1 MSVNLSGMSS
11 RELKALKR
19 KIDKEMEKRVKDE
32 KKKARE
38 ALRKIAKEH
47 GFSLNELV
55 GSAKNR
61 AASAVAKYRHPS
73 DSGLTWTGKG
83 RQPKWVKE
91 WLEKG
96 RKLADLEIGKK

>member
-19 KIDKEMEKRVKDE
+19 KIDKEMEKRIKDE

-38 ALRKIAKEH
+38 ALRKTAKEH

-55 GSAKNR
+55 GGSKGRSAT
-61 AASAVAKYRHPS
+61 AAAKYRHPE
-73 DSGLTWTGKG
+73 DTGKTWSGKG
-83 RQPKWVKE
+83 RQPNWVKE
-91 WLEKG
+91 WLAKG
-96 RKLADLEIGKK
+96 RKLADLQIGK

>member
-38 ALRKIAKEH
+38 ALRKTAKEH

-55 GSAKNR
+55 GGSKGR
-61 AASAVAKYRHPS
+61 STAAAAKYRHPQ
-73 DSGLTWTGKG
+73 DAGKTWSGKG
-83 RQPKWVKE
+83 RQPNWVKE
-91 WLEKG
+91 WLAKG
-96 RKLADLEIGKK
+96 RKLADLQIGK